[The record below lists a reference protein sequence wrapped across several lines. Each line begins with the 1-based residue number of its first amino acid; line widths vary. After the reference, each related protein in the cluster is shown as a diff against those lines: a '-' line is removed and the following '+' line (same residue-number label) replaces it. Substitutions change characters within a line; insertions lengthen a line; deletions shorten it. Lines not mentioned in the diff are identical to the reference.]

1 MKRKNIYIII
11 SIAVFLIIALLIW
24 WLLGRQAAINEDH
37 ISINFE
43 IHNCSAVEV
52 NSELLKNDF
61 LRPLLTHSV
70 ITENNGLED
79 LIITKVT
86 CNSQVFSIPAIGI
99 NSFRYN
105 NSAPT
110 LKESTMTS
118 TSRSDDEGAFFSSWE
133 ADGYVNLENILLN
146 GHPRHKENT
155 DLAYLAEIIK
165 SEGDELIPDS
175 IIIDKNCQEQPPYLF
190 SSTENFRKFLDD
202 QLKKNKNAL
211 HENGKSGHIDIFI
224 WCGEQYNTNPEDKD
238 NDGVL
243 NEFDKCPEQPG
254 EISNNGCP
262 IKDDTDKDGV
272 YDDEDSCP
280 KEKGDKSCDGCPCP
294 PPIVEPDDDRDGI
307 SNAKDKCPKEFGFK
321 KYQGCPIPDTDG
333 DGINDEIDKCPTEKG
348 PQSNNGCPINIRIS
362 HNNND
367 GKFIVGGNGFD
378 FSKYKVYMKIKQ
390 SSNGPANG
398 NILTFWFSTF
408 VCPFST
414 PTDHEEANKII
425 KALKDPTDLV
435 VTIYIDDLNGNNI
448 KKETFKNLSMICFAG
463 GDCGFVDLDKVD

>member
-11 SIAVFLIIALLIW
+11 SIAVLLIIALLIW
-24 WLLGRQAAINEDH
+24 WLLGRQRAINEDH

-43 IHNCSAVEV
+43 IHNCSAVEE

-61 LRPLLTHSV
+61 LKPLLAHSV

-79 LIITKVT
+79 LIITKVS
-86 CNSQVFSIPAIGI
+86 CNSQAFSIPAIGI

-105 NSAPT
+105 YSAPT

-118 TSRSDDEGAFFSSWE
+118 TSRSLDEEAFFSSWE
-133 ADGYVNLENILLN
+133 ADGYLNLENILIK
-146 GHPRHKENT
+146 GHPKHKDNT
-155 DLAYLAEIIK
+155 DLAYLAQIIK

-224 WCGEQYNTNPEDKD
+224 WCGDGYNTNPDDKD

-280 KEKGDKSCDGCPCP
+280 NEKGDRSCDGCPCP
-294 PPIVEPDDDRDGI
+294 PPIVEPDDDRDRI
-307 SNAKDKCPKEFGFK
+307 PNAKDKCPKEFGFK
-321 KYQGCPIPDTDG
+321 KYQGCPIPNRDG
-333 DGINDEIDKCPTEKG
+333 DELNDEIDKCPDEKG
-348 PQSNNGCPINIRIS
+348 PKSNDGCPITIPKIK
-362 HNNND
+362 HNNYD
-367 GKFIVGGNGFD
+367 GKFIIEGIKPAD
-378 FSKYKVYMKIKQ
+378 LSKYKINMVIYQ
-390 SSNGPANG
+390 SKTGYAKGANRLFPV
-398 NILTFWFSTF
+398 NSIVFPSH
-408 VCPFST
+408 
-414 PTDHEEANKII
+414 DEANNII
-425 KALKDPTDLV
+425 NALKDPVELEIVITISDLSGNKITSSTFTDLNMV
-435 VTIYIDDLNGNNI
+435 CTPGG
-448 KKETFKNLSMICFAG
+448 ECGFKNL
-463 GDCGFVDLDKVD
+463 D

>member
-43 IHNCSAVEV
+43 IHNCSAVEA

-61 LRPLLTHSV
+61 LKPLLAHSV

-79 LIITKVT
+79 LIITKVS
-86 CNSQVFSIPAIGI
+86 CNSQAFSIPALGI

-118 TSRSDDEGAFFSSWE
+118 TSRSLDEEAFFSSWE
-133 ADGYVNLENILLN
+133 ADGYLNLENILIK
-146 GHPRHKENT
+146 GHPKHKDNN
-155 DLAYLAEIIK
+155 DLAYLAQIIK
-165 SEGDELIPDS
+165 SEADELIPDS
-175 IIIDKNCQEQPPYLF
+175 VIIDKTCQKEQSPFLF
-190 SSTENFRKFLDD
+190 SSTANFRKFIDE
-202 QLKKNKNAL
+202 QLKKNKNAFY
-211 HENGKSGHIDIFI
+211 ENGKSGHIDIFI
-224 WCGEQYNTNPEDKD
+224 WCGDGYNLNPDDKD

-254 EISNNGCP
+254 EISSNGCP

-280 KEKGDKSCDGCPCP
+280 NEKGDKSCDGCPCP
-294 PPIVEPDDDRDGI
+294 PPIIEPDDDRDGI
-307 SNAKDKCPKEFGFK
+307 PNTKDKCEKEFGFK

-333 DGINDEIDKCPTEKG
+333 DGINDEIDKCPKEKG
-348 PQSNNGCPINIRIS
+348 PQSNNGCPLRIRVT
-362 HNNND
+362 HNNSDGTFTVNGISNIND
-367 GKFIVGGNGFD
+367 YNVVM
-378 FSKYKVYMKIKQ
+378 YIKE
-390 SSNGPANG
+390 SNGRVVEHKFTGYVSPYPHEAKK
-398 NILTFWFSTF
+398 LTKLIGDPVETTVKVVVS
-408 VCPFST
+408 
-414 PTDHEEANKII
+414 DKNNKE
-425 KALKDPTDLV
+425 L
-435 VTIYIDDLNGNNI
+435 
-448 KKETFKNLSMICFAG
+448 ESFTFKGLSMICFSD
-463 GDCGFVDLDKVD
+463 GDCGFVDLNKN